1 MTAGVKK
8 LTDRAT
14 TPLADS
20 ATTQSARDIQAFVET
35 LVRLGH
41 DARALLTAANLTPK
55 DLEDPDARIPCTATG
70 AILEKAHRDRP
81 TTNLALKM
89 AAETPIGAYPLL
101 DYLVL
106 TSETVGDGYRQ
117 LARYLRLVSSPA
129 VLAVS
134 ETAAGADVLANA
146 PGNPFA
152 AEYGLTLSVFHFRR
166 ETEGRFRPD
175 RLELIHVPDD
185 VAELEE
191 RLQCGVHPRSE
202 RNALRISA
210 AAWRLPLRRRDPQLR
225 ALLALQA
232 DEIARTWE
240 AKGMATEV
248 RRALAVRVA
257 GGDMRIQSVARH
269 LATSPRTLQR
279 RLAEE
284 TTSYQELVEATRRQ
298 AAEGYLG
305 ETTLSAGEIG
315 YLLGYSEP
323 AAFHRAFRRWHGQT
337 PAAFRLRRRRKPNKR
352 QVPRTSRRPRA

>member
-20 ATTQSARDIQAFVET
+20 STTQSARDIRAFVEA

-41 DARALLTAANLTPK
+41 DPQTLLTAANLTPK

-70 AILEKAHRDRP
+70 AILEQASRDRP
-81 TTNLALKM
+81 VPNLALKM
-89 AAETPIGAYPLL
+89 AVETPIGSYPLL

-117 LARYLRLVSSPA
+117 LVRYFRLVSSPA
-129 VLAVS
+129 VLEIS
-134 ETAAGADVLANA
+134 EAADGADVVANS

-152 AEYGLTLSVFHFRR
+152 AEYTLALSVFHFRR
-166 ETEGRFRPD
+166 ETEGRFQPERF
-175 RLELIHVPDD
+175 ELVHVPDD
-185 VAELEE
+185 VSELEE
-191 RLQCGVHPRSE
+191 RLQCAVHPRSE
-202 RNALRISA
+202 RNALRLSA
-210 AAWRLPLRRRDPQLR
+210 AAWRLPLRRRDSQLR
-225 ALLALQA
+225 ALLAEQA
-232 DEIARTWE
+232 DEIAQKWS
-240 AKGMATEV
+240 AKGAASEV
-248 RRALAVRVA
+248 RRALAARVA
-257 GGDMRIQSVARH
+257 GGDVSIQTIARH

-284 TTSYQELVEATRRQ
+284 GTSYQNLVEATRRQ
-298 AAEGYLG
+298 AAEGYLAQSR
-305 ETTLSAGEIG
+305 LSAGEIA

-337 PAAFRLRRRRKPNKR
+337 PAAFRQRRASK
-352 QVPRTSRRPRA
+352 V